1 MRWIKECFLL
11 LVRLVALDVAA
22 CPIVS
27 AESSHSALPP
37 PHPALRAAMVLVQ
50 AVPAESGRH
59 GELFDLINLI
69 ILVVVLIYVLRKPV
83 GQFFRQHSD
92 DIRKSLEEGRRALA
106 AAQNQLAA
114 AEAKLRRL
122 EQEIAAL
129 KDSATRE
136 MAAERERMRKA
147 AEEETERILAS
158 ARSMIHSATQAAKL
172 ELRGYAV
179 RQATELA
186 EKMIRDR
193 FNEQDQ
199 TRLVNRFLQG
209 IPSGEDGKQST
220 H

>member
-1 MRWIKECFLL
+1 ML
-11 LVRLVALDVAA
+11 
-22 CPIVS
+22 
-27 AESSHSALPP
+27 
-37 PHPALRAAMVLVQ
+37 LVQ
-50 AVPAESGRH
+50 AAPAESGRH

-69 ILVVVLIYVLRKPV
+69 ILIVVLVYVLRKPV
-83 GQFFRQHSD
+83 GQFFRNRSE

-114 AEAKLRRL
+114 AEAKLHRL
-122 EQEIAAL
+122 EQEITAL

-136 MAAERERMRKA
+136 MAAERERIRKA
-147 AEEETERILAS
+147 AEEETERIMAS
-158 ARSMIHSATQAAKL
+158 AGSMIDSATRAAKM
-172 ELRGYAV
+172 ELRVYAA

-186 EKMIRDR
+186 ENMIRDQ

-209 IPSGEDGKQST
+209 IPRGEDGNQSL